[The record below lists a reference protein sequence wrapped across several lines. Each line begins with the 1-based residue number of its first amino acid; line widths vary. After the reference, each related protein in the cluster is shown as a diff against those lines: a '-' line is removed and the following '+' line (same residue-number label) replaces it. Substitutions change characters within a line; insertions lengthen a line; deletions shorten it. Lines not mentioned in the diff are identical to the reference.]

1 MIRSN
6 NNRMTIKNLKDE
18 LNRTHKPIILSY
30 DKDKIVEYECKW
42 CNRIIRAKLSEDSI
56 FCVHCQSEIYLDN
69 NTHKALKSVKAH
81 NTIDDSELWIFDQ
94 DHHRLEHRMTND

>member
-6 NNRMTIKNLKDE
+6 NNRMTIRNLKDE

-81 NTIDDSELWIFDQ
+81 NNIDDSEVFVASNI
-94 DHHRLEHRMTND
+94 